1 VARGCGLGL
10 LLWAGFVL
18 TQWVS
23 STAGEDVPVPLAAI
37 HAGDWLVRLVV
48 VVGIVAAWP

>member
-1 VARGCGLGL
+1 MARGCGLGL

-37 HAGDWLVRLVV
+37 HTGDWLVRLVV
-48 VVGIVAAWP
+48 GGIVAAWP